1 MSKTKVMVVEDESI
15 VAIDISQRLD
25 SLGYEVSATVSSGEK
40 AIEMAEKTKPD
51 IILMDIVL
59 KGNIDGIEAAE
70 VIGEKFKIPVVY
82 LTAYSDEK
90 TLKRAKYTGPFGYI
104 IKPFEDRELHSVIEV
119 ALYKNEMDTR
129 LKESEEKYRIIVN
142 SMQDILF
149 TLDLDERCTMI
160 SENQIKRYGV
170 RAEDFIGK
178 TTIEMFGDD
187 GKIHQEA
194 NKRVLS
200 GESIVYNWSGNIAH
214 KPVYFQTSLSPLKS
228 AEGELIGITGILR
241 DISDLKKAEDALSHE
256 TEVNMV
262 LAKLGKQLLNPTD
275 IKYISKHVL
284 KYAKDLTKS
293 EFCFVGYVEPDTRKL
308 KNFSLTKKVWEKCHI
323 DNIFENEFSFND
335 VGGLWGWVL
344 DNNKPILTNSPHEDN
359 RSVGTP
365 EGHIPIK
372 NFLGVPAMLNDER
385 IGMIALAN
393 SKEDYTENDL
403 AVVQQLADLYAL
415 AIHRKLS
422 EEKLRESEEKNRII
436 VEKFLKIVSEMMIEI
451 R

>member
-70 VIGEKFKIPVVY
+70 VIGEKFKIPIVY

-170 RAEDFIGK
+170 RAEDFI
-178 TTIEMFGDD
+178 
-187 GKIHQEA
+187 
-194 NKRVLS
+194 
-200 GESIVYNWSGNIAH
+200 
-214 KPVYFQTSLSPLKS
+214 
-228 AEGELIGITGILR
+228 
-241 DISDLKKAEDALSHE
+241 
-256 TEVNMV
+256 
-262 LAKLGKQLLNPTD
+262 
-275 IKYISKHVL
+275 
-284 KYAKDLTKS
+284 
-293 EFCFVGYVEPDTRKL
+293 
-308 KNFSLTKKVWEKCHI
+308 
-323 DNIFENEFSFND
+323 
-335 VGGLWGWVL
+335 
-344 DNNKPILTNSPHEDN
+344 
-359 RSVGTP
+359 
-365 EGHIPIK
+365 
-372 NFLGVPAMLNDER
+372 
-385 IGMIALAN
+385 
-393 SKEDYTENDL
+393 
-403 AVVQQLADLYAL
+403 
-415 AIHRKLS
+415 
-422 EEKLRESEEKNRII
+422 
-436 VEKFLKIVSEMMIEI
+436 
-451 R
+451 